1 MLQDLY
7 PHIYHN
13 EISWKQPEPE
23 DYALIFTPD
32 RTVYCCV
39 QNGELTL
46 PRIRDIGTFD
56 AAAAQYA
63 FCIDRTAYYLVG
75 ARPEAAEPF
84 SYLPSAQL
92 RAMTAHTSTALFA
105 AAAGE
110 SLFRWY
116 SSQQFCGRCGRRMKK
131 STVERAMVCPACGNT
146 VYPKIC
152 PAVIAA
158 VHDGDRLL
166 LTRYRGRAFKKYAL
180 IAGFNEI
187 GESIEDTVRRE
198 VLEEAGVHVKNLRFY
213 KSQPWVFTDTLLM
226 GFFCELDGSDR
237 ITMQESEL
245 SEAGWFHRSTL
256 PEDYSH
262 ISLTGEMIDQFRL
275 GNF

>member
-75 ARPEAAEPF
+75 AHPEAAEPF

-92 RAMTAHTSTALFA
+92 RSMTAHTSTALFA

-245 SEAGWFHRSTL
+245 SEAGWFHRSAL
-256 PEDYSH
+256 PEEYSH

>member
-13 EISWKQPEPE
+13 ESSWKQPEPE
-23 DYALIFTPD
+23 DYALIYAPD

-39 QNGELTL
+39 QDGELTL
-46 PRIRDIGTFD
+46 PCIREVGPVD
-56 AAAAQYA
+56 AGAAQYA
-63 FCIDRTAYYLVG
+63 FCIDCTAYYLVD
-75 ARPEAAEPF
+75 AHPEAAEPF

-116 SSQQFCGRCGRRMKK
+116 SSQQFCGRCGGRMEK
-131 STVERAMVCPACGNT
+131 STVERAMICPACGNT

-226 GFFCELDGSDR
+226 GFFCELDGSEK

>member
-23 DYALIFTPD
+23 DYALIYAPD
-32 RTVYCCV
+32 RTVYCGV

-75 ARPEAAEPF
+75 AHPEAAEPF

-116 SSQQFCGRCGRRMKK
+116 SSQQFCGRCGRRMEK

-245 SEAGWFHRSTL
+245 SEAGWFHRSAL
-256 PEDYSH
+256 PEEHSH

>member
-13 EISWKQPEPE
+13 EISGKQPEPE
-23 DYALIFTPD
+23 DYALIYAPD

-39 QNGELTL
+39 QDGELTL
-46 PRIRDIGTFD
+46 PCMREVGPVD
-56 AAAAQYA
+56 AGAAQYA
-63 FCIDRTAYYLVG
+63 FCIDRTAFYLVN
-75 ARPEAAEPF
+75 AHPEAAEPF

-116 SSQQFCGRCGRRMKK
+116 SSQQFCGRCGGRMEK
-131 STVERAMVCPACGNT
+131 STVERAMICPACGNT

-226 GFFCELDGSDR
+226 GFFCELDVSDK

>member
-75 ARPEAAEPF
+75 AHPEAAEPF

-116 SSQQFCGRCGRRMKK
+116 SSQQFCGRCGRRMEK

-245 SEAGWFHRSTL
+245 SEAGWFHRSAL
-256 PEDYSH
+256 PKEYSH

>member
-75 ARPEAAEPF
+75 AHPEAAAPF

-92 RAMTAHTSTALFA
+92 RAITAHTSTALFA

-245 SEAGWFHRSTL
+245 SEAGWFHRSAL
-256 PEDYSH
+256 PEEYSH

>member
-75 ARPEAAEPF
+75 AHPEAAEPF

-92 RAMTAHTSTALFA
+92 RSMTAHTSTALFA

-226 GFFCELDGSDR
+226 GFFCELDGSDK

-262 ISLTGEMIDQFRL
+262 IRLTGEMIDQFRL

>member
-1 MLQDLY
+1 MINPVEAREASLEAKTTLKTQV
-7 PHIYHN
+7 P
-13 EISWKQPEPE
+13 
-23 DYALIFTPD
+23 TP
-32 RTVYCCV
+32 
-39 QNGELTL
+39 G
-46 PRIRDIGTFD
+46 
-56 AAAAQYA
+56 
-63 FCIDRTAYYLVG
+63 
-75 ARPEAAEPF
+75 
-84 SYLPSAQL
+84 
-92 RAMTAHTSTALFA
+92 
-105 AAAGE
+105 
-110 SLFRWY
+110 
-116 SSQQFCGRCGRRMKK
+116 K
-131 STVERAMVCPACGNT
+131 VET
-146 VYPKIC
+146 
-152 PAVIAA
+152 
-158 VHDGDRLL
+158 
-166 LTRYRGRAFKKYAL
+166 

-226 GFFCELDGSDR
+226 GFFCELDGSDK

>member
-75 ARPEAAEPF
+75 AHPEAAEPF

-245 SEAGWFHRSTL
+245 SEAGWFHRSAL
-256 PEDYSH
+256 PEEYSH
-262 ISLTGEMIDQFRL
+262 ISLTGEMIDQFQL

>member
-23 DYALIFTPD
+23 DYALIYAPD

-39 QNGELTL
+39 QDGELTL
-46 PRIRDIGTFD
+46 PCMREVGPVD
-56 AAAAQYA
+56 AGAAQYA
-63 FCIDRTAYYLVG
+63 FCIDRTAFYLVN
-75 ARPEAAEPF
+75 AHPEAAEPF

-116 SSQQFCGRCGRRMKK
+116 SSQQFCGRCGGRMEK
-131 STVERAMVCPACGNT
+131 STVERAMICPACGNT

-226 GFFCELDGSDR
+226 GFFCELDGSDK

-262 ISLTGEMIDQFRL
+262 ISLTGEMIDQLRL